1 MVKQLIAGV
10 AVAMILGVA
19 AVSCSR
25 PTGLPFLSEY
35 AVGVQSAQTA
45 TSVQEERSR
54 IVPPANAPPTT
65 VTATPSTV
73 TTPPPASSTVVPPP
87 TQPIAPTLPAH
98 PPGVLIIGDS
108 VLEGLNVLGYRFG
121 SNTTYDTEVAR
132 SVLQLDS
139 VLAEHEPPANLV
151 IHLGTNG
158 WWPTT
163 KDSFESTVTAF
174 DDRQIVLV
182 NVSVDRIY
190 TELANQDLA
199 DLAQAYD
206 HVILVDWN
214 SIASPEIVRDDGYHP
229 KLEGYEVLG
238 RLIADALGLPASYQ
252 LVPSPESSAGR
263 HGELR

>member
-1 MVKQLIAGV
+1 VVKQLIAGM
-10 AVAMILGVA
+10 AAAMIFGVA
-19 AVSCSR
+19 AVSCTR

-35 AVGVQSAQTA
+35 GVGLQPAQTA
-45 TSVQEERSR
+45 TSVVDERSPT
-54 IVPPANAPPTT
+54 VPPADA
-65 VTATPSTV
+65 PSTAATMTSS
-73 TTPPPASSTVVPPP
+73 TTAPPASSTVLP
-87 TQPIAPTLPAH
+87 TPTHTIAPTTLPVH

-139 VLAEHEPPANLV
+139 VLVEHEPPANLV

-163 KDSFESTVTAF
+163 KDSFESTLTAF

-182 NVSVDRIY
+182 NVSVDRTY

-199 DLAQAYD
+199 DLAKAHD

-229 KLEGYEVLG
+229 KLEGYEALA

-252 LVPSPESSAGR
+252 LVPPPESSAGR
-263 HGELR
+263 DGALG